1 MDDYQTSVSAEASR
15 ILKVL
20 IEMPFD
26 DCCPLTRE
34 FNELPPR
41 PGIYAVKHRTQGVL
55 YIGKSGSVKGR
66 FKGGHK
72 ALGWAFMDRM
82 NPEDVRIAVVALP
95 FQWIRLSLQLEKII
109 IRQLLPP
116 YNERVTPED

>member
-1 MDDYQTSVSAEASR
+1 MDDSVDVISAEALR
-15 ILKVL
+15 ILKIL
-20 IEMPFD
+20 DEMPFD

-34 FNELPPR
+34 FADLPPR
-41 PGIYAVKHRTQGVL
+41 PGIYAVKHKTQGIL

-72 ALGWAFMDRM
+72 ALGWAFMDRLD
-82 NPEDVRIAVVALP
+82 PDDVRISVVTLSL
-95 FQWIRLSLQLEKII
+95 QWIRLSLQLEQLI

-116 YNERVTPED
+116 YNVRVN

>member
-1 MDDYQTSVSAEASR
+1 MDDNTDALNSEALR

-20 IEMPFD
+20 DEMPFD
-26 DCCPLTRE
+26 ECSALTRE
-34 FNELPPR
+34 FAELPPS
-41 PGIYAVKHRTQGVL
+41 PGIYAVKHKTQGIL

-72 ALGWAFMDRM
+72 ALGWAFMDRL
-82 NPEDVRIAVVALP
+82 NPDDVRIAVVTLSL
-95 FQWIRLSLQLEKII
+95 QWIRLSLQLEQII

-116 YNERVTPED
+116 YNVRVT

>member
-1 MDDYQTSVSAEASR
+1 MNDSVDAINAEALR

-20 IEMPFD
+20 EAMPFD
-26 DCCPLTRE
+26 ACCPLTRE
-34 FNELPPR
+34 FAELPPS
-41 PGIYAVKHRTQGVL
+41 PGIYAVKHRTQGIL

-72 ALGWAFMDRM
+72 ALGWAFMDKL
-82 NPEDVRIAVVALP
+82 NPNDVRIAAVTLSL
-95 FQWIRLSLQLEKII
+95 QWIRLSLQLEQVI

-116 YNERVTPED
+116 YNVRVN

>member
-1 MDDYQTSVSAEASR
+1 MNDSVEAINDEALR
-15 ILKVL
+15 ILKL
-20 IEMPFD
+20 LEEMPFD

-34 FNELPPR
+34 FVGLPPR
-41 PGIYAVKHRTQGVL
+41 PGIYAVKHKTQGIL

-72 ALGWAFMDRM
+72 ALGWAFMDRLD
-82 NPEDVRIAVVALP
+82 PDDVKIAFVILGL
-95 FQWIRLSLQLEKII
+95 QWIRLSLQLEQII

-116 YNERVTPED
+116 YNVRVS

>member
-1 MDDYQTSVSAEASR
+1 MNDSVDAINAEALR

-20 IEMPFD
+20 EAMPFD
-26 DCCPLTRE
+26 ACCPLTRE
-34 FNELPPR
+34 FAELPPS
-41 PGIYAVKHRTQGVL
+41 PGIYAVKHRTQGIL

-72 ALGWAFMDRM
+72 ALGWAFMDKL
-82 NPEDVRIAVVALP
+82 NPDDVRIAAVTLSL
-95 FQWIRLSLQLEKII
+95 QWIRLSLQLEQVI

-116 YNERVTPED
+116 YNVRVN

>member
-1 MDDYQTSVSAEASR
+1 MTDSIDAINAEALR

-20 IEMPFD
+20 DEMPFA

-34 FNELPPR
+34 FAELPPS
-41 PGIYAVKHRTQGVL
+41 PGIYAVKHKTQGIL

-72 ALGWAFMDRM
+72 ALGWAFMDRL
-82 NPEDVRIAVVALP
+82 NPDDVRIAVVTLTL
-95 FQWIRLSLQLEKII
+95 QWIRLSLQLEQII
-109 IRQLLPP
+109 IRQLLAP
-116 YNERVTPED
+116 YNVRVN